1 MLNVMIC
8 DDDQNASKQLYDL
21 LEHYIAEH
29 DVVEMKLHTCSSGN
43 ELLRQIEEGQSY
55 DIYFLAIMMGDMDG
69 IELGRKVRESGDIPE
84 IVYVTSAAEYALDA
98 FEVYAGGY
106 LLKPVTQERLIKCM
120 DHLVRRLS
128 PLPKRT
134 FGIKSRD
141 SITHVDPAEIIWVE
155 NAARVMHFHMS
166 DGREYSSVYI
176 RQPFEVQLEELL
188 HDGRFIQPH
197 KSFIINMDHIEKVMP
212 HDFILAD
219 GTMIPISR
227 NNTAVKKKYL
237 EFLSRTGQ

>member
-1 MLNVMIC
+1 MIC
-8 DDDQNASKQLYDL
+8 DDDANASKQLYEL
-21 LEHYIAEH
+21 LEHYSTEH
-29 DVVEMKLHTCSSGN
+29 ENVELKLHSCSCGK
-43 ELLRQIEEGQSY
+43 ELLQQIEEGLIC
-55 DIYFLAIMMGDMDG
+55 DIYFLAIMMGDIDG
-69 IELGRKVRESGDIPE
+69 IELGRKIREIGDVQE
-84 IVYVTSAAEYALDA
+84 IIFVTAAAEYALKA
-98 FEVYAGGY
+98 FDVYAGGY
-106 LLKPVTQERLIKCM
+106 LLKPVTPERLDDCM
-120 DHLVRRLS
+120 NHLVRRMN
-128 PLPKRT
+128 PVPKRT

-197 KSFIINMDHIEKVMP
+197 KSFVINMDHIEKVMP
-212 HDFILAD
+212 HDFMLAD

-227 NNTAVKKKYL
+227 NNTAVTKKYQ